1 MYCEFK
7 LVEIVKLCDEL
18 VTNCFDK
25 KKTAT
30 NKQTICSDAGIREL
44 LPPNV

>member
-1 MYCEFK
+1 MYCKFK

-18 VTNCFDK
+18 VTNCFD